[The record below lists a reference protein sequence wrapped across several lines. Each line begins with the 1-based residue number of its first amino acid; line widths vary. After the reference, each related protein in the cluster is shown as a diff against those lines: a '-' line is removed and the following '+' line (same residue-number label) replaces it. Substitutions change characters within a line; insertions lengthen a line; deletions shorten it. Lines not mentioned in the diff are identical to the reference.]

1 MGELLRV
8 LVLSAK
14 SEALRLKQYFIN
26 ISLYFNYKLKGLQMV
41 VSAKDLRFKISMLF
55 DVLTKGEDITITYR
69 GKPKAKLVSYE
80 ENNGDEKSG
89 ALFGMWKDQ
98 EGGVD
103 DLIRSMRQG
112 RNFAL

>member
-1 MGELLRV
+1 
-8 LVLSAK
+8 
-14 SEALRLKQYFIN
+14 
-26 ISLYFNYKLKGLQMV
+26 MV

-69 GKPKAKLVSYE
+69 GKPKAKLVSF
-80 ENNGDEKSG
+80 EKDTSDKKSD

-98 EGGVD
+98 EGEVD
-103 DLIRSMRQG
+103 NFVRSMRQG